1 MPDQFPGPSFA
12 SRSEPDTSVFFIQN
26 QGRALRCELL
36 KHSGHRR
43 SANSKPLGES
53 VGRDAR
59 VLRASQLQDGLEV
72 VVDGLGGCE

>member
-1 MPDQFPGPSFA
+1 VPDQFPGPSFA